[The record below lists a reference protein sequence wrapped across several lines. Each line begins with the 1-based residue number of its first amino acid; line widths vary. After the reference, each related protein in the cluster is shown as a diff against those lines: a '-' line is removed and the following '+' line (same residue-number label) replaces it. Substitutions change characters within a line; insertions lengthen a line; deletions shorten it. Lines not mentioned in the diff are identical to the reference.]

1 MMQELAEFLYKK
13 GNSIK
18 VLTTMPQ
25 HNLIEKRTEADL
37 PIHRVEN
44 GVDVIRAKIP
54 FQNRKE
60 LIFKALSQIL
70 SVPVFGKVEEILS
83 QVDKFA
89 TLEVSILRFK

>member
-18 VLTTMPQ
+18 VLTTMQ
-25 HNLIEKRTEADL
+25 QLKLIEKRSEADL

-44 GVDVIRAKIP
+44 GVSVIRAKIP

-60 LIFKALSQIL
+60 LINNWRLSMNEY
-70 SVPVFGKVEEILS
+70 P
-83 QVDKFA
+83 
-89 TLEVSILRFK
+89 TLEI